1 MHKPRIA
8 LVWQILIGL
17 LAGIAIGALLH
28 RFPESRP
35 WLVDNLLQPAG
46 DIFIKLMKMI
56 VVPIVFACMVVGI
69 AGHGDGKSLGRIGAK
84 SLGYF
89 FCITTLAIIVG
100 LVMGNL
106 LQPGAGTELASLKA
120 SAVTL
125 PTSSTGGGHSLG
137 QIIVGIIPDNV
148 INAMAQGSLLS
159 VLFFA
164 VMFGLGV
171 SRLPAE
177 RKDPVIA
184 LLRGVSEA
192 MFKVTSMIMAYSP
205 IGVFGMIAVTVANF
219 GFSSLLPLAKLIMVS
234 YVSIAFFVLV
244 VLNLVARLC
253 GINLFA
259 LMRHIKDELILAFST
274 ASSAAVMPQLMKKLE
289 TYGVPPSLVS
299 FVVPVGYS
307 FNLDGASLFLGIGTL
322 FVAQLYGID
331 LSLGDQALLVVTMV
345 LTSKGAAGVPGFMF
359 VILSATLASAGLPLE
374 GIAFI
379 AGVYRLM
386 EMPTTALNVLG
397 NALAPL
403 VIAKWERRE
412 GTAETC
418 GEGACPPLG
427 CAAAPISSPNFP
439 EKTR

>member
-8 LVWQILIGL
+8 LVWQIMIGL

-56 VVPIVFACMVVGI
+56 VVPIVFSCMVVGI
-69 AGHGDGKSLGRIGAK
+69 AGHGDGKSLGRIGIK
-84 SLGYF
+84 SLSYF
-89 FCITTLAIIVG
+89 FSITTLAIIVG
-100 LVMGNL
+100 LVIGNL
-106 LQPGAGTELASLKA
+106 LKPGAGTDLASLKA
-120 SAVTL
+120 AAITL
-125 PTSSTGGGHSLG
+125 PTSNAAGHGLG

-171 SRLPAE
+171 SKLSNE
-177 RKDPVIA
+177 RKEPVIA

-205 IGVFGMIAVTVANF
+205 IGVFGMISVTVANF

-234 YVSIAFFVLV
+234 YVAIAFFVLV
-244 VLNLVARLC
+244 VLNLVARFC

-259 LMRHIKDELILAFST
+259 LMRHIKDELILAFSS

-299 FVVPVGYS
+299 FIVPVGYS

-331 LSLGDQALLVVTMV
+331 LSFGDQALLVVTMV

-403 VIAKWERRE
+403 VIAKWEGR
-412 GTAETC
+412 
-418 GEGACPPLG
+418 
-427 CAAAPISSPNFP
+427 AAHCLKATPA
-439 EKTR
+439 

>member
-1 MHKPRIA
+1 MHTPRIA
-8 LVWQILIGL
+8 LVWQIMIGL
-17 LAGIAIGALLH
+17 LAGIALGALLH

-56 VVPIVFACMVVGI
+56 VVPIVFSCMVVGI
-69 AGHGDGKSLGRIGAK
+69 AGHGDGKSLGRIGAR

-100 LVMGNL
+100 LVLGNL
-106 LQPGAGTELASLKA
+106 LKPGAGTELSSLHA
-120 SAVTL
+120 ATITL
-125 PTSSTGGGHSLG
+125 PTSNGGGHSLG

-171 SRLPAE
+171 ARLPAE

-184 LLRGVSEA
+184 LLRGVSDA

-219 GFSSLLPLAKLIMVS
+219 GFGSLMPLAKLIMVS
-234 YVSIAFFVLV
+234 YVAIAFFVLV

-259 LMRHIKDELILAFST
+259 LMRHIKDELVLAFST

-331 LSLGDQALLVVTMV
+331 LSFGDQALLVVTMV

-403 VIAKWERRE
+403 VIAKWESRE
-412 GTAETC
+412 ARAAQQQTAQTLQDC
-418 GEGACPPLG
+418 GVQNKP
-427 CAAAPISSPNFP
+427 
-439 EKTR
+439 

>member
-1 MHKPRIA
+1 MHTPRIA
-8 LVWQILIGL
+8 LVWQIMIGL

-35 WLVDNLLQPAG
+35 WLVDNILQPAG

-56 VVPIVFACMVVGI
+56 VVPIVFSCMVVGI
-69 AGHGDGKSLGRIGAK
+69 AGHGDGKSLGRIGVK
-84 SLGYF
+84 SLSYF
-89 FCITTLAIIVG
+89 FCITTLAIIIG

-106 LQPGAGTELASLKA
+106 LKPGAGTELASLHA
-120 SAVTL
+120 ANITL
-125 PTSSTGGGHSLG
+125 PTSNGAGHSLG

-171 SRLPAE
+171 ARLPAE

-184 LLRGVSEA
+184 LLRGVSDA

-234 YVSIAFFVLV
+234 YVAIAFFVLV
-244 VLNLVARLC
+244 VLNLVARVC

-259 LMRHIKDELILAFST
+259 LMRHIKDELVLAFST

-403 VIAKWERRE
+403 VIAKWEGRKA
-412 GTAETC
+412 TVAQ
-418 GEGACPPLG
+418 A
-427 CAAAPISSPNFP
+427 SSERNIPA
-439 EKTR
+439 R

>member
-1 MHKPRIA
+1 MHTPRIA
-8 LVWQILIGL
+8 LVWQIMIGL

-69 AGHGDGKSLGRIGAK
+69 DGHGDGKSLGRIGVK

-89 FCITTLAIIVG
+89 FCITTLAIIIG

-106 LQPGAGTELASLKA
+106 LKPGAGTELSSLHA
-120 SAVTL
+120 ANITL
-125 PTSSTGGGHSLG
+125 PTSNGAGHSLG

-148 INAMAQGSLLS
+148 VNAMAQGSLLS

-171 SRLPAE
+171 ARLPAE

-184 LLRGVSEA
+184 LLRGVSDA

-234 YVSIAFFVLV
+234 YVAIAFFVLV
-244 VLNLVARLC
+244 VLNLVARVC

-259 LMRHIKDELILAFST
+259 LMRHIKDELVLAFST

-403 VIAKWERRE
+403 VIAKWE
-412 GTAETC
+412 GQ
-418 GEGACPPLG
+418 
-427 CAAAPISSPNFP
+427 
-439 EKTR
+439 

>member
-1 MHKPRIA
+1 MHTPRIS
-8 LVWQILIGL
+8 LVWQIMLGL
-17 LAGIAIGALLH
+17 VAGILIGALLH
-28 RFPESRP
+28 SFPDSRG
-35 WLVDNLLQPAG
+35 WMVSNVLQPAG

-56 VVPIVFACMVVGI
+56 VVPIVFSCMVVGI
-69 AGHGDGKSLGRIGAK
+69 AGHGDGKALGRIGVR
-84 SLGYF
+84 SLLYF
-89 FCITTLAIIVG
+89 FCITTTAIIVG
-100 LVMGNL
+100 LVIGNL
-106 LQPGAGTELASLKA
+106 LQPGAGTDLASLKA
-120 SAVTL
+120 AAITL
-125 PTSSTGGGHSLG
+125 PTAGAGNHSLG

-148 INAMAQGSLLS
+148 VNAMAQGSLLS

-171 SRLPAE
+171 SRLSEE
-177 RKDPVIA
+177 RRTPIIDV
-184 LLRGVSEA
+184 LRSVSEA

-234 YVSIAFFVLV
+234 YVAIIFFTLV
-244 VLNLVARLC
+244 VLGGVARFA
-253 GINLFA
+253 GINLFG
-259 LMRHIKDELILAFST
+259 LMRHIKDELVLAFSS

-289 TYGVPPSLVS
+289 TYGVPRPLVS

-322 FVAQLYGID
+322 FVAQLYGIE

-397 NALAPL
+397 NALAPV
-403 VIAKWERRE
+403 VIAKWEARSQVP
-412 GTAETC
+412 GD
-418 GEGACPPLG
+418 GEPVRQGLH
-427 CAAAPISSPNFP
+427 
-439 EKTR
+439 

>member
-1 MHKPRIA
+1 MHTPRIA
-8 LVWQILIGL
+8 LVWQIMIGL

-69 AGHGDGKSLGRIGAK
+69 AGHGDGKSLGRIGVK
-84 SLGYF
+84 SLSYF
-89 FCITTLAIIVG
+89 FCITTLAIIIG

-106 LQPGAGTELASLKA
+106 LKPGAGTELSSLHA
-120 SAVTL
+120 ANITL
-125 PTSSTGGGHSLG
+125 PTSNGAGHSLG

-148 INAMAQGSLLS
+148 VNAMAQGSLLS

-171 SRLPAE
+171 ARLPAE

-184 LLRGVSEA
+184 LLRGVSDA

-234 YVSIAFFVLV
+234 YVAIAFFVLV
-244 VLNLVARLC
+244 VLNLVARVC

-259 LMRHIKDELILAFST
+259 LMRHIKDELVLAFST

-412 GTAETC
+412 GRAGHESGGDTI
-418 GEGACPPLG
+418 PLH
-427 CAAAPISSPNFP
+427 
-439 EKTR
+439 

>member
-1 MHKPRIA
+1 MHTPRIA
-8 LVWQILIGL
+8 LVWQIMIGL

-35 WLVDNLLQPAG
+35 WLVDNVLQPAG

-56 VVPIVFACMVVGI
+56 VVPIVFSCMVVGI
-69 AGHGDGKSLGRIGAK
+69 AGHGDGKSLGRIGVK
-84 SLGYF
+84 SLSYF
-89 FCITTLAIIVG
+89 FCITTLAIIIG

-106 LQPGAGTELASLKA
+106 LKPGAGTELSSLHA
-120 SAVTL
+120 ANITL
-125 PTSSTGGGHSLG
+125 PTSTGAGHSLG

-148 INAMAQGSLLS
+148 VNAMAQGSLLS

-171 SRLPAE
+171 ARLPAE

-184 LLRGVSEA
+184 LLRGVSDA

-234 YVSIAFFVLV
+234 YVAIAFFVLV
-244 VLNLVARLC
+244 VLNLVARVC

-259 LMRHIKDELILAFST
+259 LMRHIKDELVLAFST

-403 VIAKWERRE
+403 VIAKWEGRE
-412 GTAETC
+412 VRTGHE
-418 GEGACPPLG
+418 
-427 CAAAPISSPNFP
+427 SSGRNVPSL
-439 EKTR
+439 

>member
-1 MHKPRIA
+1 MHTPRIA
-8 LVWQILIGL
+8 LVWQIMIGL

-69 AGHGDGKSLGRIGAK
+69 AGHGDGKSLGRIGVR

-100 LVMGNL
+100 LVLGNL
-106 LQPGAGTELASLKA
+106 LKPGAGTELSSLHA
-120 SAVTL
+120 ANITL
-125 PTSSTGGGHSLG
+125 PTSNGDGHSLG

-171 SRLPAE
+171 ARLPAE

-184 LLRGVSEA
+184 LLRGVSDA

-205 IGVFGMIAVTVANF
+205 IGVFGMISVTVANF
-219 GFSSLLPLAKLIMVS
+219 GFGSLLPLAKLILVS
-234 YVSIAFFVLV
+234 YVAIAFFVLV

-274 ASSAAVMPQLMKKLE
+274 ASSASVMPQLMKKLE

-403 VIAKWERRE
+403 VIAKWEGRGVLAERE
-412 GTAETC
+412 PDVQT
-418 GEGACPPLG
+418 L
-427 CAAAPISSPNFP
+427 
-439 EKTR
+439 

>member
-1 MHKPRIA
+1 MHTPRIA
-8 LVWQILIGL
+8 LVWQIMIGL

-35 WLVDNLLQPAG
+35 WLVDNVLQPAG

-56 VVPIVFACMVVGI
+56 VVPIVFSCMVVGI
-69 AGHGDGKSLGRIGAK
+69 AGHGDGKSLGRIGVK
-84 SLGYF
+84 SLSYF
-89 FCITTLAIIVG
+89 FCITTLAIIIG

-106 LQPGAGTELASLKA
+106 LKPGAGTELSSLHA
-120 SAVTL
+120 ANITL
-125 PTSSTGGGHSLG
+125 PTSNGAGHSLG

-148 INAMAQGSLLS
+148 VNAMAQGSLLS

-171 SRLPAE
+171 ARLPAE

-184 LLRGVSEA
+184 LLRGVSDA

-234 YVSIAFFVLV
+234 YVAIAFFVLV
-244 VLNLVARLC
+244 VLNLVARVC

-259 LMRHIKDELILAFST
+259 LMRHIKDELVLAFST
-274 ASSAAVMPQLMKKLE
+274 ASSAAVMPQLMRKLE

-403 VIAKWERRE
+403 VIAKWEGRE
-412 GTAETC
+412 VRAGQQQKAQNVQME
-418 GEGACPPLG
+418 
-427 CAAAPISSPNFP
+427 
-439 EKTR
+439 

>member
-1 MHKPRIA
+1 MHTPRIA
-8 LVWQILIGL
+8 LVWQIMIGL
-17 LAGIAIGALLH
+17 LAGIALGALLH

-69 AGHGDGKSLGRIGAK
+69 AGHGDGKTLGRIGLK
-84 SLGYF
+84 SLSYF

-100 LVMGNL
+100 LIMGNL
-106 LQPGAGTELASLKA
+106 FKPGAGTELASLQA
-120 SAVTL
+120 ANITL
-125 PTSSTGGGHSLG
+125 PTSNGGGHSLG

-148 INAMAQGSLLS
+148 ISAMAQGSLLS

-219 GFSSLLPLAKLIMVS
+219 GFGSLMPLAKLIMVS
-234 YVSIAFFVLV
+234 YLSIAFFVLV

-259 LMRHIKDELILAFST
+259 LMRHIKDELVLAFST

-331 LSLGDQALLVVTMV
+331 LSLADQALLVVTMV

-403 VIAKWERRE
+403 VIAKWERRVAD
-412 GTAETC
+412 TASQSDTQT
-418 GEGACPPLG
+418 L
-427 CAAAPISSPNFP
+427 S
-439 EKTR
+439 TRL

>member
-1 MHKPRIA
+1 MHKPRFA
-8 LVWQILIGL
+8 LVWQIMIGL

-56 VVPIVFACMVVGI
+56 VVPIVFSCMVVGI
-69 AGHGDGKSLGRIGAK
+69 AGHGDGKSLGRIGIK

-89 FCITTLAIIVG
+89 FCITTLAIIIG
-100 LVMGNL
+100 LVIGNL
-106 LQPGAGTELASLKA
+106 LKPGAGTDLASLKA
-120 SAVTL
+120 AAITL
-125 PTSSTGGGHSLG
+125 PTSSGAGHSLG

-171 SRLPAE
+171 SKLSNE
-177 RKDPVIA
+177 RKEPVIA

-192 MFKVTSMIMAYSP
+192 MFKVTSMIRAYSP
-205 IGVFGMIAVTVANF
+205 IGVFGMISVTVANF

-234 YVSIAFFVLV
+234 YVAIAFFVLV

-259 LMRHIKDELILAFST
+259 LMRHIKDELILAFSS

-331 LSLGDQALLVVTMV
+331 LSIGDQALLVVTMV

-403 VIAKWERRE
+403 VIAKWEGR
-412 GTAETC
+412 
-418 GEGACPPLG
+418 
-427 CAAAPISSPNFP
+427 AAHCLKATPA
-439 EKTR
+439 

>member
-1 MHKPRIA
+1 MHTPRIA
-8 LVWQILIGL
+8 LVWQIMIGL

-28 RFPESRP
+28 SFPESRP

-56 VVPIVFACMVVGI
+56 VVPIVFSCMVVGI
-69 AGHGDGKSLGRIGAK
+69 AGHGDGKSLGRIGVR

-100 LVMGNL
+100 LVLGNL
-106 LQPGAGTELASLKA
+106 LKPGAGTELSSLHA
-120 SAVTL
+120 ANITL
-125 PTSSTGGGHSLG
+125 PTSNGSGHSLG

-148 INAMAQGSLLS
+148 ISAMAQGSLLS

-171 SRLPAE
+171 ARLPAE

-184 LLRGVSEA
+184 LLRGVSDA

-205 IGVFGMIAVTVANF
+205 IGVFGMISVTVANF
-219 GFSSLLPLAKLIMVS
+219 GFGSLLPLAKLILVS

-274 ASSAAVMPQLMKKLE
+274 ASSASVMPQLMKKLE

-403 VIAKWERRE
+403 VIAKWEAR
-412 GTAETC
+412 
-418 GEGACPPLG
+418 GAKVE
-427 CAAAPISSPNFP
+427 AQASY
-439 EKTR
+439 TR

>member
-1 MHKPRIA
+1 MHTPRIA
-8 LVWQILIGL
+8 LVWQIMIGL

-56 VVPIVFACMVVGI
+56 VVPIVFSCMVVGI
-69 AGHGDGKSLGRIGAK
+69 AGHGDGKSLGRIGVK
-84 SLGYF
+84 SLSYF
-89 FCITTLAIIVG
+89 FCITTLAIIIG

-106 LQPGAGTELASLKA
+106 LKPGAGTELSSLHA
-120 SAVTL
+120 ANITL
-125 PTSSTGGGHSLG
+125 PTSNGAGHSLG
-137 QIIVGIIPDNV
+137 QIIVSIIPDNV

-171 SRLPAE
+171 ARLPAE

-184 LLRGVSEA
+184 LLRGVADA

-234 YVSIAFFVLV
+234 YVAIAFFVLV
-244 VLNLVARLC
+244 VLNLVARVC

-259 LMRHIKDELILAFST
+259 LMRHIKDELVLAFST

-322 FVAQLYGID
+322 FVAQLYGIE

-403 VIAKWERRE
+403 VIAKWE
-412 GTAETC
+412 GHDAK
-418 GEGACPPLG
+418 
-427 CAAAPISSPNFP
+427 AAHEPS
-439 EKTR
+439 TRNMPAG

>member
-1 MHKPRIA
+1 MHTPRIP
-8 LVWQILIGL
+8 LVWQIMLGL
-17 LAGIAIGALLH
+17 VAGILIGALLH
-28 RFPESRP
+28 SFPDSRG
-35 WLVDNLLQPAG
+35 WMVSNVLQPAG

-56 VVPIVFACMVVGI
+56 VVPIVFSCMVVGI
-69 AGHGDGKSLGRIGAK
+69 AGHGDGKALGRIGVR
-84 SLGYF
+84 SLLYF
-89 FCITTLAIIVG
+89 FCITTTAIIVG
-100 LVMGNL
+100 LVIGNL
-106 LQPGAGTELASLKA
+106 LQPGAGTDLASLKA
-120 SAVTL
+120 AAITL
-125 PTSSTGGGHSLG
+125 PSASAGNHGLG

-148 INAMAQGSLLS
+148 VNAMAQGSLLS

-171 SRLPAE
+171 SRLSEE
-177 RKDPVIA
+177 RRTPIIDV
-184 LLRGVSEA
+184 LRSVSEA

-234 YVSIAFFVLV
+234 YVAIIFFTLV
-244 VLNLVARLC
+244 VLGGVARFA
-253 GINLFA
+253 GVNLFG
-259 LMRHIKDELILAFST
+259 LMRHIKDELVLAFSS

-289 TYGVPPSLVS
+289 TYGVPRPLVS

-397 NALAPL
+397 NALAPV
-403 VIAKWERRE
+403 VIAKWEAR
-412 GTAETC
+412 GQVLAQ
-418 GEGACPPLG
+418 GEPVRQGLH
-427 CAAAPISSPNFP
+427 
-439 EKTR
+439 

>member
-1 MHKPRIA
+1 MHTPRIA
-8 LVWQILIGL
+8 LVWQIMIGL

-35 WLVDNLLQPAG
+35 WLVDNVLQPAG

-56 VVPIVFACMVVGI
+56 VVPIVFSCMVVGI
-69 AGHGDGKSLGRIGAK
+69 AGHGDGKSLGRIGVK
-84 SLGYF
+84 SLSYF
-89 FCITTLAIIVG
+89 FCITTLAIIIG

-106 LQPGAGTELASLKA
+106 LKPGAGTELSSLHA
-120 SAVTL
+120 ANITL
-125 PTSSTGGGHSLG
+125 PTSNGAGHSLG

-148 INAMAQGSLLS
+148 VNAMAQGSLLS

-171 SRLPAE
+171 ARLPAE

-184 LLRGVSEA
+184 LLRGVSDA

-219 GFSSLLPLAKLIMVS
+219 GFSSLLPLGKLIMVS
-234 YVSIAFFVLV
+234 YAAIAFFVLV

-259 LMRHIKDELILAFST
+259 LMRHIKDELVLAFST

-403 VIAKWERRE
+403 VIAKWEGRA
-412 GTAETC
+412 GQQQNAQ
-418 GEGACPPLG
+418 
-427 CAAAPISSPNFP
+427 NVQMQ
-439 EKTR
+439 

>member
-1 MHKPRIA
+1 MHTPRIA
-8 LVWQILIGL
+8 LVWQIMIGL

-69 AGHGDGKSLGRIGAK
+69 AGHGDGKSLGRIGVK

-89 FCITTLAIIVG
+89 FCITTLAIIIG

-106 LQPGAGTELASLKA
+106 LKPGAGTELSSLHA
-120 SAVTL
+120 ANITL
-125 PTSSTGGGHSLG
+125 PTSNGAGHSLG

-171 SRLPAE
+171 ARLPAE

-184 LLRGVSEA
+184 LLRGVSDA

-234 YVSIAFFVLV
+234 YVAIAFFVLV
-244 VLNLVARLC
+244 VLNLVARVC

-259 LMRHIKDELILAFST
+259 LMRHIKDELVLAFST

-403 VIAKWERRE
+403 VIAKWEGRE
-412 GTAETC
+412 GRAGHE
-418 GEGACPPLG
+418 
-427 CAAAPISSPNFP
+427 SSGRNLPSL
-439 EKTR
+439 

>member
-1 MHKPRIA
+1 MHTPRIA
-8 LVWQILIGL
+8 LVWQIMIGL

-35 WLVDNLLQPAG
+35 WLVDNVLQPAG

-56 VVPIVFACMVVGI
+56 VVPIVFSCMVVGI
-69 AGHGDGKSLGRIGAK
+69 AGHGDGKSLGRIGVK
-84 SLGYF
+84 SLSYF
-89 FCITTLAIIVG
+89 FCITTLAIIIG

-106 LQPGAGTELASLKA
+106 LKPGAGTELSSLHA
-120 SAVTL
+120 ANITL
-125 PTSSTGGGHSLG
+125 PTSNGAGHSLG

-148 INAMAQGSLLS
+148 VNAMAQGSLLS

-171 SRLPAE
+171 ARLPAE

-184 LLRGVSEA
+184 LLRGVSDA

-234 YVSIAFFVLV
+234 YVAIAFFVLV
-244 VLNLVARLC
+244 VLNLVARVC

-259 LMRHIKDELILAFST
+259 LMRHIKDELVLAFST

-403 VIAKWERRE
+403 VIAKWEGRE
-412 GTAETC
+412 GRA
-418 GEGACPPLG
+418 
-427 CAAAPISSPNFP
+427 
-439 EKTR
+439 

>member
-1 MHKPRIA
+1 MHTPRIA
-8 LVWQILIGL
+8 LVWQIMIGL

-35 WLVDNLLQPAG
+35 WLVDNVLQPAG

-56 VVPIVFACMVVGI
+56 VVPIVFSCMVVGI
-69 AGHGDGKSLGRIGAK
+69 AGHGDGKSLGRIGVK
-84 SLGYF
+84 SLSYF
-89 FCITTLAIIVG
+89 FCITTLAIIIG

-106 LQPGAGTELASLKA
+106 LKPGAGTELSSLHA
-120 SAVTL
+120 ANITL
-125 PTSSTGGGHSLG
+125 PTSNGAGHSLG

-148 INAMAQGSLLS
+148 VNAMAQGSLLS

-171 SRLPAE
+171 ARLPAE

-184 LLRGVSEA
+184 LLRGVSDA

-234 YVSIAFFVLV
+234 YVAIAFFVLV
-244 VLNLVARLC
+244 VLTLVARVC

-259 LMRHIKDELILAFST
+259 LMRHIKDELVLAFST

-403 VIAKWERRE
+403 VIAKWEGRE
-412 GTAETC
+412 VRAGQQQKAQNVQME
-418 GEGACPPLG
+418 
-427 CAAAPISSPNFP
+427 
-439 EKTR
+439 

>member
-1 MHKPRIA
+1 MHTPRIA
-8 LVWQILIGL
+8 LVWQIMIGL

-69 AGHGDGKSLGRIGAK
+69 AGHGDGKSLGRIGVK
-84 SLGYF
+84 SLSYF
-89 FCITTLAIIVG
+89 FCITTLAIIIG

-106 LQPGAGTELASLKA
+106 LKPGAGTELSSLHA
-120 SAVTL
+120 ANITL
-125 PTSSTGGGHSLG
+125 PTSNGAGHSLG

-148 INAMAQGSLLS
+148 VNAMAQGSLLS

-171 SRLPAE
+171 ARLPAE

-184 LLRGVSEA
+184 LLRGVSDA

-234 YVSIAFFVLV
+234 YVAIAFFVLV
-244 VLNLVARLC
+244 VLNLVARVC

-259 LMRHIKDELILAFST
+259 LMRHIKDELVLAFST

-359 VILSATLASAGLPLE
+359 VILSATLGSAGLPLE

-412 GTAETC
+412 GRAGHESGGDTI
-418 GEGACPPLG
+418 PLH
-427 CAAAPISSPNFP
+427 
-439 EKTR
+439 

>member
-8 LVWQILIGL
+8 LVWQIMIGM

-56 VVPIVFACMVVGI
+56 VVPIVFSCMVVGI
-69 AGHGDGKSLGRIGAK
+69 AGHGDGKSLGRIGVK
-84 SLGYF
+84 SLSYF

-100 LVMGNL
+100 LVIGNL
-106 LQPGAGTELASLKA
+106 LEPGAGTDLASLKA
-120 SAVTL
+120 AAITL
-125 PTSSTGGGHSLG
+125 PTSNGAGHSLG

-171 SRLPAE
+171 SKLSNE
-177 RKDPVIA
+177 RKEPVIS

-205 IGVFGMIAVTVANF
+205 IGVFGMISVTVANF

-234 YVSIAFFVLV
+234 YVAIAFFVLV
-244 VLNLVARLC
+244 ILNLVARFC

-259 LMRHIKDELILAFST
+259 LMRHIKDELILAFSS

-331 LSLGDQALLVVTMV
+331 LSFGDQALLVVTMV

-403 VIAKWERRE
+403 VIAKWEGR
-412 GTAETC
+412 
-418 GEGACPPLG
+418 
-427 CAAAPISSPNFP
+427 AAHRLKATPA
-439 EKTR
+439 

>member
-1 MHKPRIA
+1 MHTPRIA
-8 LVWQILIGL
+8 LVWQIMIGL

-35 WLVDNLLQPAG
+35 WLVDNVLQPAG

-56 VVPIVFACMVVGI
+56 VVPIVFSCMVVGI
-69 AGHGDGKSLGRIGAK
+69 AGHGDGKSLGRIGVK
-84 SLGYF
+84 SLSYF
-89 FCITTLAIIVG
+89 FCITTLAIIIG

-106 LQPGAGTELASLKA
+106 LKPGAGTELSSLHA
-120 SAVTL
+120 ANITL
-125 PTSSTGGGHSLG
+125 PTSNGAGHSLG

-148 INAMAQGSLLS
+148 VNAMAQGSLLS

-171 SRLPAE
+171 ARLPAE

-184 LLRGVSEA
+184 LLRGVSDA

-234 YVSIAFFVLV
+234 YVAIAFFVLV
-244 VLNLVARLC
+244 VLNLVARVC

-259 LMRHIKDELILAFST
+259 LMRHIKDELVLAFST

-386 EMPTTALNVLG
+386 EMPTT
-397 NALAPL
+397 
-403 VIAKWERRE
+403 
-412 GTAETC
+412 
-418 GEGACPPLG
+418 
-427 CAAAPISSPNFP
+427 
-439 EKTR
+439 

>member
-1 MHKPRIA
+1 MHTPRIA
-8 LVWQILIGL
+8 LVWQIMIGL
-17 LAGIAIGALLH
+17 LAGIALGALLH

-56 VVPIVFACMVVGI
+56 VVPIVFSCMVVGI
-69 AGHGDGKSLGRIGAK
+69 AGHGDGKTLGRIGLK
-84 SLGYF
+84 SLSYF

-100 LVMGNL
+100 LIMGNL
-106 LQPGAGTELASLKA
+106 FKPGAGTELASLQA
-120 SAVTL
+120 ANITL
-125 PTSSTGGGHSLG
+125 PTSNGGAHSLG

-148 INAMAQGSLLS
+148 ISAMAQGSLLS

-219 GFSSLLPLAKLIMVS
+219 GFGSLMPLAKLIMVS
-234 YVSIAFFVLV
+234 YLSIAFFVLV
-244 VLNLVARLC
+244 VLNLVARMC

-259 LMRHIKDELILAFST
+259 LMRHIKDELVLAFST
-274 ASSAAVMPQLMKKLE
+274 ASSSAVMPQLMKKLE

-331 LSLGDQALLVVTMV
+331 LSLADQALLVVTMV

-403 VIAKWERRE
+403 VIAKWERR
-412 GTAETC
+412 GADTASQSDSQTL
-418 GEGACPPLG
+418 P
-427 CAAAPISSPNFP
+427 
-439 EKTR
+439 TRL

>member
-1 MHKPRIA
+1 MHKRRIP
-8 LVWQILIGL
+8 LVWQIMIGL
-17 LAGIAIGALLH
+17 VAGIAIGALLH
-28 RFPESRP
+28 EFPDIRP
-35 WLVDNLLQPAG
+35 WMVANVLQPAG

-56 VVPIVFACMVVGI
+56 VVPIVFSCMVVGI
-69 AGHGDGKSLGRIGAK
+69 AGHGDGKTLGRVGVRA
-84 SLGYF
+84 LLYF
-89 FCITTLAIIVG
+89 FGVTTTAIIVG
-100 LVMGNL
+100 LIIGNL
-106 LQPGAGTELASLKA
+106 LQPGAGTDLASLKA
-120 SAVTL
+120 AAITL
-125 PTSSTGGGHSLG
+125 PSANGTAHGLG
-137 QIIVGIIPDNV
+137 QIIVGIIPDNIV
-148 INAMAQGSLLS
+148 NAMAQGSLLS

-171 SRLPAE
+171 GQLSEE
-177 RKDPVIA
+177 RKAPLIA
-184 LLRGVSEA
+184 TLRAVSEA
-192 MFKVTSMIMAYSP
+192 MFRVTSMIMAYSP

-219 GFSSLLPLAKLIMVS
+219 GFSSLLPLGKLILVS
-234 YVSIAFFVLV
+234 YVAIAFFTLV
-244 VLNLVARLC
+244 VLGGIARFN
-253 GINLFA
+253 GISLFG
-259 LMRHIKDELILAFST
+259 LMRHIKDELLLAFSS

-289 TYGVPPSLVS
+289 TYGAPRSLVS

-331 LSLGDQALLVVTMV
+331 LSFTDQALLVVTMV

-403 VIAKWERRE
+403 VVARWEQRRSSDGRTE
-412 GTAETC
+412 VGTA
-418 GEGACPPLG
+418 G
-427 CAAAPISSPNFP
+427 
-439 EKTR
+439 

>member
-8 LVWQILIGL
+8 LVWQIMIGL

-56 VVPIVFACMVVGI
+56 VVPIVFSCMVVGI
-69 AGHGDGKSLGRIGAK
+69 AGHGDGKSLGRIGIK
-84 SLGYF
+84 SLSYF
-89 FCITTLAIIVG
+89 FSITTLAIIVG
-100 LVMGNL
+100 LVIGNL
-106 LQPGAGTELASLKA
+106 LKPGAGTDLASLKA
-120 SAVTL
+120 AAITL
-125 PTSSTGGGHSLG
+125 PTSNAAGHGLG

-171 SRLPAE
+171 SKLTNE
-177 RKDPVIA
+177 RKEPVIA

-205 IGVFGMIAVTVANF
+205 IGVFGMISVTVANF

-234 YVSIAFFVLV
+234 YVAIAFFVLV
-244 VLNLVARLC
+244 VLNLVARFC

-259 LMRHIKDELILAFST
+259 LMRHIKDELILAFSS

-331 LSLGDQALLVVTMV
+331 LSFGDQALLVVTMV
-345 LTSKGAAGVPGFMF
+345 LTSKGAAGVPGFML

-403 VIAKWERRE
+403 VIAKWEGR
-412 GTAETC
+412 
-418 GEGACPPLG
+418 
-427 CAAAPISSPNFP
+427 AAHCLKATPA
-439 EKTR
+439 

>member
-8 LVWQILIGL
+8 LVWQIMIGL

-35 WLVDNLLQPAG
+35 WLVDNVLQPAG

-56 VVPIVFACMVVGI
+56 VVPIVFSCMVVGI
-69 AGHGDGKSLGRIGAK
+69 AGHGDGKSLGRIGVK
-84 SLGYF
+84 SLSYF
-89 FCITTLAIIVG
+89 FCITTLAIIIG

-106 LQPGAGTELASLKA
+106 LKPGAGTELSSLHA
-120 SAVTL
+120 ANITL
-125 PTSSTGGGHSLG
+125 PTSNGAGHSLG

-148 INAMAQGSLLS
+148 VNAMAQGSLLS

-171 SRLPAE
+171 ARLPAE

-184 LLRGVSEA
+184 LLRGVSDA

-234 YVSIAFFVLV
+234 YVAIAFFVLV
-244 VLNLVARLC
+244 VLNLVARVC

-259 LMRHIKDELILAFST
+259 LMRHIKDELVLAFST

-403 VIAKWERRE
+403 VIAKWEGRE
-412 GTAETC
+412 VWAGQQQKAQNVQME
-418 GEGACPPLG
+418 
-427 CAAAPISSPNFP
+427 
-439 EKTR
+439 

>member
-1 MHKPRIA
+1 MHTPRIA
-8 LVWQILIGL
+8 LVWQIMIGL

-35 WLVDNLLQPAG
+35 WLVDNVLQPAG

-56 VVPIVFACMVVGI
+56 VVPIVFSCMVVGI
-69 AGHGDGKSLGRIGAK
+69 AGHGDGKSLGRIGVK
-84 SLGYF
+84 SLSYF
-89 FCITTLAIIVG
+89 FCITTLAIIIG

-106 LQPGAGTELASLKA
+106 LKPGAGTELSSLHA
-120 SAVTL
+120 ANITL
-125 PTSSTGGGHSLG
+125 PTSNGAGHSLG

-148 INAMAQGSLLS
+148 VNAMAQGSLLS

-171 SRLPAE
+171 ARLPAE

-184 LLRGVSEA
+184 LLRGVSDA

-234 YVSIAFFVLV
+234 YAAIAFFVLV
-244 VLNLVARLC
+244 VLNLVARVC

-259 LMRHIKDELILAFST
+259 LMRHIKDELVLAFPT

-403 VIAKWERRE
+403 VIAKWEGRA
-412 GTAETC
+412 GQQQNAQ
-418 GEGACPPLG
+418 
-427 CAAAPISSPNFP
+427 NVQMQ
-439 EKTR
+439 

>member
-1 MHKPRIA
+1 MHKPHIA
-8 LVWQILIGL
+8 LVWQIMIGL

-28 RFPESRP
+28 SYPESRP

-56 VVPIVFACMVVGI
+56 VVPIVFSCMVVGI
-69 AGHGDGKSLGRIGAK
+69 AGHGDGKSLGRIGVK
-84 SLGYF
+84 SLTYF
-89 FCITTLAIIVG
+89 FSITTLAIIVG
-100 LVMGNL
+100 LVIGNL
-106 LQPGAGTELASLKA
+106 MKPGAGTDLASLKA
-120 SAVTL
+120 AAITL
-125 PTSSTGGGHSLG
+125 PTSNGAGHSLG

-171 SRLPAE
+171 SKLSND
-177 RKDPVIA
+177 RKEPVIA
-184 LLRGVSEA
+184 ILRGVSEA

-205 IGVFGMIAVTVANF
+205 IGVFGMISVTVANF

-234 YVSIAFFVLV
+234 YVAIAFFVLV

-259 LMRHIKDELILAFST
+259 LMRHIKDELILAFSS

-331 LSLGDQALLVVTMV
+331 LSFGDQALLVVTMV

-403 VIAKWERRE
+403 VIAKWEGR
-412 GTAETC
+412 
-418 GEGACPPLG
+418 
-427 CAAAPISSPNFP
+427 AAHCLKATPA
-439 EKTR
+439 RA

>member
-1 MHKPRIA
+1 MHTPRIA
-8 LVWQILIGL
+8 LVWQIMIGL

-35 WLVDNLLQPAG
+35 WLVDNVLQPAG

-56 VVPIVFACMVVGI
+56 VVPIVFSCMVVGI
-69 AGHGDGKSLGRIGAK
+69 AGHGDGKSLGRIGVK
-84 SLGYF
+84 SLSYF
-89 FCITTLAIIVG
+89 FCITTLAIIIG

-106 LQPGAGTELASLKA
+106 LKPGAGTELSSLHA
-120 SAVTL
+120 ANITL
-125 PTSSTGGGHSLG
+125 PTSNGAGHSLG

-148 INAMAQGSLLS
+148 VNAMAQGSLLS

-171 SRLPAE
+171 ARLPAE

-184 LLRGVSEA
+184 LLRGVSDA

-234 YVSIAFFVLV
+234 YVAIAFFVLV
-244 VLNLVARLC
+244 VLNLVARVC

-259 LMRHIKDELILAFST
+259 LMRHIKDELVLAFST

-345 LTSKGAAGVPGFMF
+345 LTSKGAAGVAGFMF

-403 VIAKWERRE
+403 VIAKWEGRE
-412 GTAETC
+412 GRAGQQQKAQNVQME
-418 GEGACPPLG
+418 
-427 CAAAPISSPNFP
+427 
-439 EKTR
+439 